1 MTRTISQEE
10 YLGYRREGLLP
21 LRESKG
27 MVMTVMEA
35 AERIGISSSLIY
47 ELCRL
52 GMIRHSRHGRPGKRG
67 TIRISEDAVTNYLA
81 ACEQEPVLIGE
92 DRLHHIR

>member
-1 MTRTISQEE
+1 
-10 YLGYRREGLLP
+10 
-21 LRESKG
+21 

-35 AERIGISSSLIY
+35 AERIGISSSLVY

-81 ACEQEPVLIGE
+81 PCEREPALIPAPTLC
-92 DRLHHIR
+92 RPAVVY

>member
-1 MTRTISQEE
+1 
-10 YLGYRREGLLP
+10 
-21 LRESKG
+21 

-35 AERIGISSSLIY
+35 DERIGISSSLVY

-81 ACEQEPVLIGE
+81 ACEREPALIPAPTLC
-92 DRLHHIR
+92 RPAVVY